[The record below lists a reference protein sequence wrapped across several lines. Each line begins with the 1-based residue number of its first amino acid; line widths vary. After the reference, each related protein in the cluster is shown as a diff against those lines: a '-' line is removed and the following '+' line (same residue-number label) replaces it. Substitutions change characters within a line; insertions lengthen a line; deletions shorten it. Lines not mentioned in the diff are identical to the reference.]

1 MGSADHLAGY
11 RTVSHGQGI
20 VAASGCRTWLC
31 HIHGLALAVLL
42 AGCGIDAGVDR
53 QTGGP
58 WWRETCTTD
67 PSLCQYDVARASRL
81 FTAGYQDIS
90 DLYIEEVAISDLAR
104 AGLDGLTVLDPEL
117 GFQHD
122 GTAVTFTHRARPV
135 RRMSAPQPPDASN
148 WGKLT
153 ASMVATGRSASP
165 ILGTAEAE
173 TLYEAVF
180 DGMVTQLDR
189 VSHYTKR
196 SEAGGTRTG
205 RDSKGEIGVRFRVI
219 DEGVKILSVIEDTPA
234 EQAGLRAWDVI
245 TDIDGQSVIG
255 LPPREIANRLHG
267 PIRTTVDLLI
277 VRKPQMAK
285 LPITATRARVSA
297 QNVTYRTEGSTGYPR
312 VSNFDQSTA
321 RLVRYKLKQA
331 RLDMGD
337 ELIGFIL
344 DLHGNPG
351 GLLDQAAQVAD
362 LFLAEGRIVS
372 TRGRHPDSHQQFDA
386 EAEDYADGH
395 PVVVVLDGNS
405 ASASEIVA
413 AALQDNGR
421 AVLVGSNSFGK
432 GTVQTVQRL
441 PNAGELTLT
450 WASYLT
456 PAGTNLDAL
465 GVLPDLCTSGDV
477 ADAADVLDRLRR
489 GEFGPRG
496 STGNAA
502 PARNDQ
508 ARIAAWRAICPPHD
522 GRPEIDL
529 AVARALLG
537 DAALYSR
544 ALASERTL
552 AEVE

>member
-1 MGSADHLAGY
+1 MY
-11 RTVSHGQGI
+11 R
-20 VAASGCRTWLC
+20 
-31 HIHGLALAVLL
+31 LAVVMLV
-42 AGCGIDAGVDR
+42 AGCGTVAGDDR
-53 QTGGP
+53 QYGGP
-58 WWRETCTTD
+58 WRRETCPAD

-117 GFQHD
+117 GFQND
-122 GTAVTFTHRARPV
+122 GAAITFTHRGRPV
-135 RRMSAPQPPDASN
+135 RRLSVPQPPDAAN
-148 WGKLT
+148 WGELT
-153 ASMVATGRSASP
+153 ASAVATGRSVSP
-165 ILGTAEAE
+165 ILGAAEAE

-180 DGMVTQLDR
+180 DGMVTRLDR

-196 SEAGGTRTG
+196 AEAVGTRAG

-234 EQAGLRAWDVI
+234 EQAGLRAWDII

-255 LPPREIANRLHG
+255 LSPREVAKRLHG

-277 VRKPQMAK
+277 VRKSQAAK
-285 LPITATRARVSA
+285 LPITATRARVVP
-297 QNVTYRTEGSTGYPR
+297 QNVTYRADDSIAYLR
-312 VSNFDQSTA
+312 ISNFDQSTA
-321 RLVRYKLKQA
+321 RLLRYKLKQA
-331 RLDMGD
+331 RLDLGD
-337 ELIGFIL
+337 ELIGFIV

-351 GLLDQAAQVAD
+351 GLLDQAVQVAD
-362 LFLAEGRIVS
+362 LFITEGRIVS

-386 EAEDYADGH
+386 EAEDFADGH

-413 AALQDNGR
+413 AALQDTGR
-421 AVLVGSNSFGK
+421 AVLVGSNTFGK

-441 PNAGELTLT
+441 PNAGELTIT
-450 WASYLT
+450 WATYLT
-456 PAGTNLDAL
+456 PAGTKLDAL

-489 GEFGPRG
+489 GEIPPRS
-496 STGNAA
+496 STGKTA
-502 PARNDQ
+502 PAGHDQ

-544 ALASERTL
+544 ALAGKRIL
-552 AEVE
+552 AGLE